1 MAEWIYGI
9 VAVMLFG
16 TVILQVLPSGTYRKY
31 VRLFLGAMLMITVMW
46 PVFSWLGFTEGARV
60 SFEQELYSSWLS
72 NEIGWGKSGSSEILS
87 QDEWTQNMHMQMRNR
102 QQIWVKE
109 AAELT
114 ARDYGFVCL
123 DCQVEWNETENWPS
137 KILLWVARDDDQTDT
152 VQTNT
157 ISVIHQVTEVDKVGA
172 DAKEEK
178 VYYEPSE
185 LRPLHQALQTV
196 WQLEEAQIL
205 LYLQR

>member
-16 TVILQVLPSGTYRKY
+16 TVILQVLPQGTYQKY

-46 PVFSWLGFTEGARV
+46 PVFYALGFTETV
-60 SFEQELYSSWLS
+60 KITLEQELFSSWLMAGT
-72 NEIGWGKSGSSEILS
+72 GWGKNGSGGMILE
-87 QDEWTQNMHMQMRNR
+87 DEWAQNMHLQVRNR
-102 QQIWVKE
+102 QETWVKKTV
-109 AAELT
+109 ELT
-114 ARDYGFVCL
+114 AQDYGFVCL
-123 DCQVEWNETENWPS
+123 DCQVEWNETQDWPA
-137 KILLWVARDDDQTDT
+137 KLIVQVAKDDDQTDP
-152 VQTNT
+152 
-157 ISVIHQVTEVDKVGA
+157 ISIIQKVTGVDKVGA
-172 DAKEEK
+172 SMGDGE

-196 WQLEEAQIL
+196 WQLDQEQIL